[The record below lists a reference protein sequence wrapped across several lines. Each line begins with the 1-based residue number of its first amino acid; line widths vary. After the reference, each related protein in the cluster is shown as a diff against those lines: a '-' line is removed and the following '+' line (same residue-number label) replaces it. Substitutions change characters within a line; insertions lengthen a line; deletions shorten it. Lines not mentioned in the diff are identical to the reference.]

1 MASTLV
7 PVDFFDPAA
16 ARESLAEVAEVADS
30 DRVSYAEVPQYNAV
44 LIYSV
49 SGMEEDSVPEIFH
62 VLESLNSCPEY
73 NKIVASFGDGVLSL
87 GIAQGMTLLLANEYR
102 VPDFTTAQYFIFLAM
117 RSLQLNPEVSVIRF
131 RTQLRKEDEMS
142 LYRYFKSVE
151 TI

>member
-30 DRVSYAEVPQYNAV
+30 DRVSHAEVPQYNAV
-44 LIYSV
+44 LVYSV

-73 NKIVASFGDGVLSL
+73 NKIVASFDDGVLSL